1 MPKRSQIDAEFRAH
15 VCQQI
20 DTYIIEHGISDV
32 EAARVLG
39 VRKQMITPY
48 RRAESLPGTEAL
60 ARACV
65 HWNLSFRYQGI
76 EISAKTFAAQ
86 NGKPRA
92 LPRQLELPL
101 DEPLDFQGVSS
112 RVQSVQL
119 TITLKQVS

>member
-1 MPKRSQIDAEFRAH
+1 MEFRAH
-15 VCQQI
+15 VCRQI
-20 DTYIIEHGISDV
+20 DAYIVEHDISDV
-32 EAARVLG
+32 EAAKVLG

-48 RRAESLPGTEAL
+48 RRAESLPGTEAI

-76 EISAKTFAAQ
+76 EISAKTFAAS

-92 LPRQLELPL
+92 LPHQLELPL
-101 DEPLDFQGVSS
+101 GEPLDFRGIS
-112 RVQSVQL
+112 RRVEDVQL